1 MVQILIANT
10 QKHYK
15 EIATLA
21 DIIWREH
28 YIPIIGLPQVNY
40 MLNKFQSAEA
50 IKEQVEVG
58 FEYYLL
64 SFDKTP
70 VGYISIKKETDTLFL
85 SKLYVVNLHRG
96 KNIGKTALNFVT
108 DKAKEYQLNRIR
120 LTVNINN
127 INAIKAYEKMGFK
140 KEKPIVTDIGD
151 GFIMD
156 DFEMVKEV

>member
-1 MVQILIANT
+1 MIEIVVAN
-10 QKHYK
+10 KSEHFNN
-15 EIATLA
+15 IATLA
-21 DIIWREH
+21 DIIWQEH

-40 MLNKFQSAEA
+40 MLKKFQSAKA
-50 IKEQVEVG
+50 IKEQVEGG

-64 SFDKTP
+64 SFNKIP

-96 KNIGKTALNFVT
+96 KKIGKTALNFVAN
-108 DKAKEYQLNRIR
+108 KAKAYNLKRIR

-127 INAIKAYEKMGFK
+127 VNAIKAYEKMGFK
-140 KEKPIVTDIGD
+140 KEKPIVTDIGS

-156 DFEMVKEV
+156 DFEMVKEI